1 MSRFTIKSFS
11 GSPLAFRITLATDS
25 VFQNSSCSRL
35 TGLRSGLFDSLAVFR
50 MNLFERGGVLQFRRR
65 VPQDLLIG
73 KTVEDSMAFH
83 IYDGNHVR
91 RILADQMKKF
101 FSFEQLPAN
110 PVNLQ
115 MLINRVQIEQENKTN
130 QTSYSL
136 GQYIRRMK
144 IWVR

>member
-1 MSRFTIKSFS
+1 
-11 GSPLAFRITLATDS
+11 
-25 VFQNSSCSRL
+25 
-35 TGLRSGLFDSLAVFR
+35 
-50 MNLFERGGVLQFRRR
+50 MNLFERGGVLQFLRR

-73 KTVEDSMAFH
+73 KTVEDSTAFH

-115 MLINRVQIEQENKTN
+115 MLVNRVQIEQENKTN

-136 GQYIRRMK
+136 GQYIQHMK
-144 IWVR
+144 IWVGLRIWKQERSQRTREAKGDHALHAPHPP